1 VLIVRIIVKIVEL
14 DLIIVQTVTM
24 EDIWQESLVKNV
36 TQLVPLVLNNTQN
49 V

>member
-1 VLIVRIIVKIVEL
+1 VLIVRIIVKNVEL

-36 TQLVPLVLNNTQN
+36 TQLVPHVLNNTQN